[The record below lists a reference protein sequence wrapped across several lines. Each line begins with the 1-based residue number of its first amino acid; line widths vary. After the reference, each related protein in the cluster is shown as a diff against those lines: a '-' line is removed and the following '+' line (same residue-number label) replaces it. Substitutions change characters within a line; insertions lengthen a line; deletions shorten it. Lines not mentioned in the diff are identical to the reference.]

1 MRKAKYIVILCLFTL
16 RTSAQFNLE
25 FHSGYGSYSNSDL
38 KKYQAS
44 LVNNYLVGGKVLESF
59 PAFWYYGVDV
69 RWNQPN
75 SQVGLSLSQGS
86 TGGQVY
92 YADYSGTFKEQQLL
106 KYKAIRILTAARST
120 FNKGNTSMQVDPR
133 FGLAFATLEVTRS
146 INATDGSQ
154 PFVRRQSSGFKAV
167 NPFCEPTL
175 SLSQK
180 LGPVG
185 INIFVGYHFDLFS
198 DTYRESNGTS
208 LTSHDGVEV
217 PMNLSGVRIG
227 ASVGF
232 HCSRAKEIDFTRVYI
247 GPGIGIDFGGIGLN
261 AMSMVTEHVGL
272 FGALGYN
279 LHNIGLNGG
288 VRLYTKDQLAR
299 WRPYFSAMYGYN
311 AVYIVKNADN
321 FNRTFY
327 GTTIGVGL
335 DLRDSR
341 SNFWTLALH
350 VPLRS
355 DDVKAYKTYL
365 ENSNI
370 EIKRDLLPIAISL
383 GYRIAIVN

>member
-1 MRKAKYIVILCLFTL
+1 MRKATYIVILCLFAL
-16 RTSAQFNLE
+16 QTSAQFNLE

-44 LVNNYLVGGKVLESF
+44 LVNGYLVGGQVLESF
-59 PAFWYYGVDV
+59 PAFWYYGMDAK
-69 RWNQPN
+69 WNLPN

-92 YADYSGTFKEQQLL
+92 YADYSGTFREQQLL
-106 KYKAIRILTAARST
+106 KYKAMSILTASKFA
-120 FNKGNTSMQVDPR
+120 FNEGNTFIQVDPR
-133 FGLAFATLEVTRS
+133 FGLVFATLEVTRS
-146 INATDGSQ
+146 ITATDGTQS
-154 PFVRRQSSGFKAV
+154 FGTKQSSSFKAV

-180 LGPVG
+180 LGAVG

-198 DTYRESNGTS
+198 NIYRESNGRPLNSNGT
-208 LTSHDGVEV
+208 EV
-217 PMNLSGVRIG
+217 PMNLSGMRVG
-227 ASVGF
+227 GSVGF
-232 HCSRAKEIDFTRVYI
+232 YLGRAKEIDFTRVYM
-247 GPGIGIDFGGIGLN
+247 GLGVGIDFGGIGLN

-272 FGALGYN
+272 FGAFGYN
-279 LHNIGLNGG
+279 LDNIGLNVG

-311 AVYIVKNADN
+311 AVYIIKNADN

-327 GTTIGVGL
+327 GTTIGVGV
-335 DLRDSR
+335 DLKDSR
-341 SNFWTLALH
+341 SNFWTLALQ
-350 VPLRS
+350 VPFRS

-370 EIKRDLLPIAISL
+370 EIKRDLLPITISL